1 MKSVQAG
8 FVRAESFWAEFVES
22 FCVRFFGVWLVGLL
36 SLSLSFLRGVVHH
49 ILLIMINILKTRYYN
64 TYF

>member
-1 MKSVQAG
+1 M
-8 FVRAESFWAEFVES
+8 ESFWVEFVES
-22 FCVRFFGVWLVGLL
+22 FCVRFWLVWLAELLSL
-36 SLSLSFLRGVVHH
+36 SLSLSFLRGVVHR

>member
-1 MKSVQAG
+1 M
-8 FVRAESFWAEFVES
+8 ESFWAEFVES
-22 FCVRFFGVWLVGLL
+22 FCARFWFVWLAELL